1 MSDYLDAASRL
12 SPRAA
17 RIALQ
22 TLLTAD
28 VSRVPTEWCE
38 ASAIALY
45 ARAAPVSDL
54 TPDDWLTVASASR
67 PSVNWI
73 ASRAE
78 STEQVNARL
87 WFIGIRLEA
96 ERHRVSHL

>member
-67 PSVNWI
+67 PSVGWI
-73 ASRAE
+73 ATRAE
-78 STEQVNARL
+78 TIEQINART
-87 WFIGIRLEA
+87 WFIGLRLDA
-96 ERHRVSHL
+96 EQHRLSRL